1 MLGNTGKFNIIFARG
16 LFANFHE
23 QGRGKFVRLQTATIW
38 ITGGGGGFM
47 FGVGGWGIFYL
58 EMRDPGDIYA
68 SILLFSP
75 GINTMGD
82 KHGKSCVGQYTI
94 KFDPIF

>member
-1 MLGNTGKFNIIFARG
+1 MLGNTGKFNIIFAHG
-16 LFANFHE
+16 LFENFQG
-23 QGRGKFVRLQTATIW
+23 QGREKFVRLQTAIIW
-38 ITGGGGGFM
+38 ITGGGGIYVWG
-47 FGVGGWGIFYL
+47 GGWGLFYL
-58 EMRDPGDIYA
+58 EKCDPGDIYA

-94 KFDPIF
+94 KFGPIF